1 MFLRS
6 LDVTGLFT
14 WYALVVPPLVAATA
28 LLRYLVNAGRPNRAP
43 LSTFELAYLSG
54 GADLA
59 CRAGLA
65 WLHRAGLIETGPLA
79 TLRSVGRAPQ
89 SPPPLTSALY
99 SALRGGQTW
108 SQVRRDHEVRRELH
122 RTGQRMIRYG
132 YLLSPAG
139 RRAIALATVPL
150 FLVAA
155 VAAVLLAVALADDT
169 PSRPAPT
176 VGLLLSVTAT
186 VLAGWLLAQ
195 PPATT
200 RAARRALR
208 KARERFGGS
217 RDWSTVPAAELSRA
231 VALRGPRGP
240 LATDPVF
247 AAALQIED
255 VQPAP
260 FGKDVPSTASSR
272 SGDTGP
278 VDARG

>member
-1 MFLRS
+1 MPVRS
-6 LDVTGLFT
+6 LDITSLFT
-14 WYALVVPPLVAATA
+14 WYALIVPPLVAVTA
-28 LLRYLVNAGRPNRAP
+28 LLRHLINVGRPGRAL
-43 LSTFELAYLSG
+43 LSTLELAYVSG
-54 GADLA
+54 GAELA

-65 WLHRAGLIETGPLA
+65 WLHRAGLVETGPLG

-89 SPPPLTSALY
+89 SPPPLTMALY

-108 SQVRRDHEVRRELH
+108 SQVRRDHDVRRELH
-122 RTGQRMIRYG
+122 RIGQRMIRYG

-139 RRAIALATVPL
+139 RRAIASATVPL

-155 VAAVLLAVALADDT
+155 VAVVLLAGILAGDT

-176 VGLLLSVTAT
+176 VGLLLAVTAT
-186 VLAGWLLAQ
+186 LLAGWLLAQ
-195 PPATT
+195 PPAAT
-200 RAARRALR
+200 RATRRALR
-208 KARERFGGS
+208 QARERFGGS

-255 VQPAP
+255 VPPAP
-260 FGKDVPSTASSR
+260 SSR
-272 SGDTGP
+272 SAGHDRA
-278 VDARG
+278 DARR